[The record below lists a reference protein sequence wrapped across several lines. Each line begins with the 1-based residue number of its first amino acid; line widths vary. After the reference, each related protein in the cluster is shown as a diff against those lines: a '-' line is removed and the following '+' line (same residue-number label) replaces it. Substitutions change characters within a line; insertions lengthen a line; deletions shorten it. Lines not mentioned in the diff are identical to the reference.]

1 MPPGE
6 SCPGQHHKLTRC
18 CRAPRV
24 LTVGRRPGA
33 MRPSPIGADILN
45 IPINIVLLKTTFP
58 LGKAPWG
65 KLPRGT
71 FFWFPRGTV
80 RNGLI
85 LGERSP
91 GEFFDTSSP
100 GERVFFS
107 PGERCFFQGNVA
119 FSGDF
124 PLGESAFPRGILFP

>member
-1 MPPGE
+1 MEPYRGFA
-6 SCPGQHHKLTRC
+6 RC
-18 CRAPRV
+18 ILAIFQKYAICSILAIP
-24 LTVGRRPGA
+24 
-33 MRPSPIGADILN
+33 LN

-80 RNGLI
+80 AKQRT
-85 LGERSP
+85 LGGRSP

-124 PLGESAFPRGILFP
+124 PLGERAFPRGTVVPLGARSPGLLP

>member
-1 MPPGE
+1 MA
-6 SCPGQHHKLTRC
+6 K
-18 CRAPRV
+18 CRAETV
-24 LTVGRRPGA
+24 LP
-33 MRPSPIGADILN
+33 LN

-58 LGKAPWG
+58 LGNLPWG

-80 RNGLI
+80 VNQRI
-85 LGERSP
+85 RGERSP

-100 GERVFFS
+100 GELVFSS